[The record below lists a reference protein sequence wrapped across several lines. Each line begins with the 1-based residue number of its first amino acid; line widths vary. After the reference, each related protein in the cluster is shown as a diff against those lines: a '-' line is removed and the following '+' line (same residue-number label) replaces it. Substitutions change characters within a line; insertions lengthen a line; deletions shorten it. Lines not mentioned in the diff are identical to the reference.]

1 MEVDFS
7 LSAYR
12 IFNTVAKTE
21 NISIAAKE
29 LYISQPAIS
38 KAIAKL
44 EQSMSVALF
53 TRNSRGVRLT
63 EEGKQLYNYTRIAF
77 DTLREGEDVMKRIH
91 RLGIGHIRIGVSTT
105 LCKYLLLPYLNN
117 FVEENPH
124 IRFTIQ
130 CQSTFQT
137 LSLLED
143 GKLDVGLVGK
153 PDNLRGLEFYRY
165 GEIEDVFITTPAYLE
180 NLMIR
185 EGENLTN
192 IQLLERGNLML
203 LDEKNIT
210 RLYIENYF
218 AAHGIRTE
226 QVLEVS
232 SMDLLIEFAK
242 TGLGIACV
250 IKEFVKEEL
259 ENNTL
264 VEIKLPSRI
273 VKREVGFAYKRERVT
288 QESLQKFMQQME
300 LMLKKH

>member
-12 IFNTVAKTE
+12 IFNAVAKTE
-21 NISIAAKE
+21 NISVAAKE

-44 EQSMSVALF
+44 EQSMSVSLF

-63 EEGKQLYNYTRIAF
+63 EEGKQLYNYTRVAF
-77 DTLREGEDVMKRIH
+77 DTLREGEDAMKRIH
-91 RLGIGHIRIGVSTT
+91 RLGIGHIRIGVSST
-105 LCKYLLLPYLNN
+105 LCKYLLLPHLNN

-137 LSLLED
+137 LGLLED
-143 GKLDVGLVGK
+143 GKLDVGLIGK
-153 PDNLRGLEFYRY
+153 PDNLRGLEFNKF
-165 GEIEDVFITTPAYLE
+165 GEIEDVFISTPSYLE

-185 EGENLTN
+185 EGEKLSNLE
-192 IQLLERGNLML
+192 LLERGNLML

-210 RLYIENYF
+210 RVYIENYF
-218 AAHGIRTE
+218 TAHGIRTE

-250 IKEFVKEEL
+250 IKEFVKDEL

-264 VEIKLPSRI
+264 VEVSLPKRI
-273 VKREVGFAYKRERVT
+273 AKREVGFAYKKERVA
-288 QESLQKFMQQME
+288 QESLQKFMQEME
-300 LMLKKH
+300 KVASHL